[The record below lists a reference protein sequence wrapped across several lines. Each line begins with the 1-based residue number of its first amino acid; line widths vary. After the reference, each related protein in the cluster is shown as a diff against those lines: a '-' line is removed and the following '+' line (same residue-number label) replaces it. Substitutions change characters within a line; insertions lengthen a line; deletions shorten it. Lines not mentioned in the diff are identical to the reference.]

1 MEIHFGEWEW
11 KSTITVTRTR
21 WNRRRDAE
29 DLQSSYKA
37 LSYELKQIGCPES
50 GALSS
55 TGDA

>member
-1 MEIHFGEWEW
+1 
-11 KSTITVTRTR
+11 
-21 WNRRRDAE
+21 
-29 DLQSSYKA
+29 LQSSYKA